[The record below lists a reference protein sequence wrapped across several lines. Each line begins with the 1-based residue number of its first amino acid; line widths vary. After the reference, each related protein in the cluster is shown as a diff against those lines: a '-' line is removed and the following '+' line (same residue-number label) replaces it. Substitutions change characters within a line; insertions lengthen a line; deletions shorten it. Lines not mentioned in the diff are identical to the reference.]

1 MCPGYL
7 ELVKENMKKT
17 QGVEVVH
24 VELGNNKVDCE
35 ATADRFEIN
44 ATPTLLYFVNGTL
57 KKRILPTGDDKKD
70 ISVIKSLGK

>member
-7 ELVKENMKKT
+7 ELVKKNMKKT

-35 ATADRFEIN
+35 ATADRFKIN
-44 ATPTLLYFVNGTL
+44 ATPTLLYFEKGKL
-57 KKRILPTGDDKKD
+57 KRTILPTGDTKKD
-70 ISVIKSLGK
+70 ISVIKGLGK